1 MNLYLIGAG
10 VVVGILVTAIFDR
23 WWFSRKLRKLATGI
37 GELFGGVSTEVPP
50 FRISL
55 SEDDDVAWR
64 DKRVIKKISKELKRL
79 GYEQSGDFVIPQ
91 LDNIALRGFANANT
105 NTYAAIYEQHESGK
119 VVADVFCDFDD
130 TNRLTMSSAP
140 DDGLDRPEFAPI
152 TNIRVDLNGNP
163 IAVIEVHEAL
173 IARRGSRGALSVN
186 RNGFEDA
193 YVTGYSKLMDWRLTR
208 GTITADEVRRI
219 ASRSGDSPPAEK
231 AIKAA
236 QDSWR
241 EKMTEFIT
249 HLIRERFRNTETLSG
264 QEWGEKEERFF
275 FVYEQMDVEGTID
288 TFAWHVADKDQHRED
303 HDESDEASEGR
314 FTKARAKLA
323 EVFANVS
330 ARQGF
335 KAAQPLLPE
344 NRRYNFI
351 SKIVGEFPAD
361 IYLKPENEDDYDD
374 IFED

>member
-10 VVVGILVTAIFDR
+10 VVAGILVTAIFDR
-23 WWFSRKLRKLATGI
+23 WWFSRKLRKLAAGI

-55 SEDDDVAWR
+55 QEEDQVEWR
-64 DKRVIKKISKELKRL
+64 DKRVVKKVSKELKRL
-79 GYEQSGDFVIPQ
+79 GYAEAGDFTIPQ
-91 LDNIALRGFANANT
+91 LDNIALRGFANDKT
-105 NTYAAIYEQHESGK
+105 GSYAAVYEHHQTGK
-119 VVADVFCDFDD
+119 VVADVFCAFDD
-130 TNRLTMSSAP
+130 TKRLTMSSAP

-163 IAVIEVHEAL
+163 IAVIEIHEAL
-173 IARRGSRGALSVN
+173 IARRGSRNPLSVN

-193 YVTGYSKLMDWRLTR
+193 YINSYSKLMDWRLGR

-219 ASRSGDSPPAEK
+219 ASRSGDTPPDEK

-249 HLIRERFRNTETLSG
+249 HLIKERFRNTETLSER
-264 QEWGEKEERFF
+264 EWEDQEERFF
-275 FVYEQMDVEGTID
+275 FVYEQMDVAGTID
-288 TFAWHVADKDQHRED
+288 TFAWFIADKDVHRDD

-314 FTKARAKLA
+314 FKKARTLIEEA
-323 EVFANVS
+323 FANVS

-335 KAAQPLLPE
+335 KTAQPLLPE
-344 NRRYNFI
+344 MRRYNFI

-361 IYLKPENEDDYDD
+361 IYLKPEHEDDYDD